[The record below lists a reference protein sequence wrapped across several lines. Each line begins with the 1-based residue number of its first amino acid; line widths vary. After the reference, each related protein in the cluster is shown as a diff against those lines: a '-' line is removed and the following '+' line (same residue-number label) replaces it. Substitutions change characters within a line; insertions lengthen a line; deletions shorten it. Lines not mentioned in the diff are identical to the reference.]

1 MSKHRP
7 LFKNRPNL
15 QRLEAIAQQF
25 NPMGICWAK
34 LSDEDLNTLESAVSM
49 TKKWTYLVELID
61 PNDNYEDRLDSL
73 GLEGWELVSVVFD
86 GIRFQAFFKREC
98 RE

>member
-34 LSDEDLNTLESAVSM
+34 LSDEDLNTLESGL
-49 TKKWTYLVELID
+49 KKL
-61 PNDNYEDRLDSL
+61 
-73 GLEGWELVSVVFD
+73 LEEYD
-86 GIRFQAFFKREC
+86 KIPPC
-98 RE
+98 